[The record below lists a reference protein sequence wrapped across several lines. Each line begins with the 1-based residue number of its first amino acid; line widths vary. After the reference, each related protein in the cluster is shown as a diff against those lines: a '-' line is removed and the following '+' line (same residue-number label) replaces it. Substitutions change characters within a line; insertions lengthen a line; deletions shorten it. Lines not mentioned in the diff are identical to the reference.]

1 MPIRIAKKYRKGNEM
16 IVEGTAQLLDETA
29 ISDEPVVLK
38 ECQWKAT
45 IAAGQ
50 VLWTIDIESGD
61 DLRGHIQG
69 ELQKRTKRR

>member
-1 MPIRIAKKYRKGNEM
+1 MPIRIAKKVKKGKEM
-16 IVEGTAQLLDETA
+16 IVEGTAQLIDETA
-29 ISDEPVVLK
+29 FEDEPVVLK

-45 IAAGQ
+45 ITAGE

-61 DLRGHIQG
+61 DLRGYIQG